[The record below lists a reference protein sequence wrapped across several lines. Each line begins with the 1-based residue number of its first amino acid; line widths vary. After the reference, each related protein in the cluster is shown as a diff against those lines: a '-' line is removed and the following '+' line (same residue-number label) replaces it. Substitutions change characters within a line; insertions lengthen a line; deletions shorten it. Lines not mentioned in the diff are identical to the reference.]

1 MTTSTASSASAAS
14 PEQPLDAASDTHLLR
29 DAPPEQRQPTIR
41 DTSSLSA
48 DTGEAP
54 LRERESMRDNDRVP
68 PGPSQRS
75 ASDGVAASGQRR
87 TVDNA
92 APASTRYSAEPT
104 SSATL
109 TRSDAAALPSGRV
122 ALSSPPLPAEPSQPL
137 QPSQP
142 SQPSQRSARPLLVSA
157 TRDELTNLLVAY
169 DTKTLPNMTRLSRS
183 NDADEQN
190 QAKLATDLKLSLK
203 GYPPEVQDFEQNVNA
218 LQAQIN
224 TLPRAEHQAY
234 AGALATLDVAFRDSK
249 DANGRQRADEQL
261 SKLGDAVLERA
272 TVAEND
278 SVERALSVFNRPV
291 GAGYLTGLGDRQQ
304 LSALPRLR
312 EGFVNAATPAARE
325 RYFTL
330 AAELKNN
337 LQHKVGTAID
347 QHTTQET
354 GKWTEANAEVNRI
367 IREADALTNAP
378 GKRYELIGRQLY
390 STNPG
395 TGRDDLADRR
405 LLAFTQRMRDDPTLH
420 DKLVKWSVEAGRN
433 LNASG
438 VDAQKNYLDILNN
451 LPPAGPDYVRDLADR
466 YNAVLHDSSYKDYSI
481 TPRARGEKLAEQVF
495 EGATRFLL
503 GLTPFAPLSAA
514 LDPHTSLSANTRL
527 GIDLASGLLG
537 LVAGGGEA
545 AFAERLAAKEAGA
558 VVKAGSEGHLP
569 EHPATTGD
577 TTVPV
582 PSAPAGQAGQAG
594 VHSAQPT
601 VHAAAQGLGV
611 DAAVAEASQRI
622 SGAKASLPDSY
633 AVQPAPDSLKA
644 AMGWK
649 NVLIDDNGQHYISS
663 GGKTYPARFDL
674 DNNTWRVYQPDN
686 AYRPQY
692 PVRLNTQ
699 GDWEVHTNVG
709 LKGGMNPGEL
719 PAAGAQPA
727 RPGAPTLQI
736 STSTGAP
743 ASASMLE
750 TLIPRTWHSAA
761 DDMLSNEE
769 FTHSYHSAF
778 DQLPSD
784 QQHALRNWTYLDVSE
799 DYSTGSED
807 EDVNYEL
814 NQQLRD
820 RTYQSDTAARAE
832 SLQTALSKLP
842 RPNGDSRL
850 LRIAEVPGNYARQF
864 RPGDY
869 VTNSPAFMSAASDSE
884 YAQANLADGD
894 YVAAPGDAFALYDI
908 QSESAT
914 PFIHRVTTLAPGE
927 HEWLFRPNTIFR
939 VDEIAMA
946 TSQDAALTP
955 RIGMHLTEVPINEP
969 TFAKNIYTG
978 EEELVYP
985 QGETPAYTTLQPV
998 SFTPP
1003 PR

>member
-1 MTTSTASSASAAS
+1 
-14 PEQPLDAASDTHLLR
+14 
-29 DAPPEQRQPTIR
+29 
-41 DTSSLSA
+41 
-48 DTGEAP
+48 
-54 LRERESMRDNDRVP
+54 
-68 PGPSQRS
+68 
-75 ASDGVAASGQRR
+75 
-87 TVDNA
+87 
-92 APASTRYSAEPT
+92 
-104 SSATL
+104 
-109 TRSDAAALPSGRV
+109 
-122 ALSSPPLPAEPSQPL
+122 
-137 QPSQP
+137 
-142 SQPSQRSARPLLVSA
+142 
-157 TRDELTNLLVAY
+157 
-169 DTKTLPNMTRLSRS
+169 MTRLSRS

-249 DANGRQRADEQL
+249 DANGRQHADEQL

-347 QHTTQET
+347 QHTTQEA
-354 GKWTEANAEVNRI
+354 GKWAAANAEVNRI
-367 IREADALTNAP
+367 IHEADALTNAP

-601 VHAAAQGLGV
+601 VHAAAQGLSV